1 MNVGFMR
8 SVDRK
13 IGVPLCFFLSCVH
26 GLRRIFSKPKLIR
39 EPEKIIFIELSEMG
53 SMVLAY
59 SLFKKTKELFPKA
72 ELYFLTFLENR
83 YAVDILGIIPEENVI
98 AVSSRSFF
106 SFFFSSFRALRK
118 IRRLKIS
125 LALDME
131 LFARFTAILGY
142 LSGARNRVGYFKYH
156 NEGLYRGNF
165 LTHKVAFNPHI
176 HMSQNLLNLIY
187 ALSSSLQDAPL
198 TKRSLSEEDIVIP
211 RIQANQDSRMRILKK
226 LQEENK
232 DLMLDKKIVLLNPNV
247 SDIIPV
253 RRWPLEN
260 YIELAKRL
268 LQDEGVFILIT
279 GVRSEKEHGD
289 RLCEAVD
296 SKRCLNLAGKTT
308 FFELIDL
315 YHLADILITNDSGP
329 VHFSV
334 MTDIKTVAF
343 FGPESPGLYGP
354 LGKNCRVFYSGYSCS
369 PCLSAFN
376 HRKSPCTDNSCLKAI
391 TVAEVYKE
399 VKELIAQL
407 KP

>member
-13 IGVPLCFFLSCVH
+13 LGAPLCFFLSCVH
-26 GLRRIFSKPKLIR
+26 GVRRIFSKPRLIR
-39 EPEKIIFIELSEMG
+39 DPEKILFIELSEMG

-72 ELYFLTFLENR
+72 ELYFLTFKENR
-83 YAVDILGIIPEENVI
+83 HAVDILGIIPGENVI
-98 AVSSRSFF
+98 TVSSRNFF
-106 SFFFSSFRALRK
+106 SFFFTSLRAVGKL
-118 IRRLKIS
+118 RRLKIS
-125 LALDME
+125 VALDME
-131 LFARFTAILGY
+131 LFARFTAILSY
-142 LSGARNRVGYFKYH
+142 LSGARNRVGYYRYH
-156 NEGLYRGNF
+156 NEGLYRGNV

-176 HMSQNLLNLIY
+176 HMSQNFLNLVY
-187 ALSSSLQDAPL
+187 ALSSSSQDAPL
-198 TKRSLSEEDIVIP
+198 TKRFLSDYKIVVP
-211 RIQANQDSRMRILKK
+211 RIQAAPDSRMRILRK
-226 LQEENK
+226 LREENK
-232 DLMLDKKIVLLNPNV
+232 DITSDKKIVLLNPNV
-247 SDIIPV
+247 SDIVPV

-268 LQDEGVFILIT
+268 LQHEGVFILVT
-279 GVRSEKEHGD
+279 GVKSEKEHGD
-289 RLCEAVD
+289 DLCEAVG
-296 SKRCLNLAGKTT
+296 SERCLNLAGKTT

-334 MTDIKTVAF
+334 MTDIKTFAF
-343 FGPESPGLYGP
+343 FGPETPGLYGP
-354 LGKNCRVFYSGYSCS
+354 LGKNCRVFYSGYGCS

-376 HRKSPCTDNSCLKAI
+376 HRKSPCTDNRCLKAI
-391 TVAEVYKE
+391 TVEEVYRE